1 MKRNKMIYQLSTL
14 LVCMA
19 MFFAF
24 ASSSYAGLNER
35 EIFVGT
41 GARPLGMGSA
51 FAAVPA
57 ESGSVFWNPSTLAL
71 LPVSQI
77 SLMSSPFASK
87 QEEREDAVS
96 LAFGLKQLGVSKRNC
111 GALGFSSWLDGWGD
125 ELEQNRIFVAGYGIP
140 LGKGFAAGA
149 NLRHHRRNLNSKSA
163 VGWSVDFGLLF
174 SRKLNWL
181 GERITVGASVED
193 IAGRIWW
200 NNSQKEETFS
210 MIGRFGSAYHPD
222 KNTLLS
228 FDLVLRDDENLNN
241 PVAETP
247 MGTGSGAV
255 VQNKLR
261 AHIGVERWFFNL
273 LGVRFGYTGVTN
285 YNRFPE
291 GEWARGIS
299 LRTKDGGIDYA
310 YVSGKELS
318 KGVHWISATLRW
330 GGIEREK
337 TQTVKT
343 DEIAPAVP
351 EIPSPSIVQSIP
363 PVAIPKK
370 ILNPLSV
377 SAKTFSPNS
386 DGIKDVTAFNIDVE
400 GKWNLE
406 IRDEH
411 GEMVKNYSGTGIPF
425 GGVKWYGRHNDGYV
439 ANDGIYTVQLI
450 GGTAEDNPLAK
461 LNVTVDTTPP
471 DVSVSAEPMVLV
483 SRVNQAQR
491 REQIVMEVAKLHVRT
506 ADKSAIA
513 RWQLSVVDDKNQSVG
528 NLSGESGLP
537 QTILWNDWQK
547 NVDVSQLKGEYFCT
561 LTVEDIA
568 GNQSK
573 KDASVSVVDLGGKL
587 AGRREQR
594 GIALTL
600 PGIAFES
607 NQYNVNPECY
617 DVVQEVAN
625 AISAYPDARILI
637 EGHTDDVGSESYN
650 MNLSS
655 ARANAVLT
663 HLVET
668 FQIDP
673 RRLSATGYG
682 ESRPIADNTT
692 EEGRQ
697 KNRRVEIILLTAEG
711 KAETE
716 YQGVKSLVNR
726 PVGSPFG
733 SPLRS
738 EQNLH
743 SRSPIEDLETDI
755 PLIPEEEEETP
766 KFTVRAASFKEQEN
780 SETFT
785 ESLKSLNLGHEIRI
799 LEVTLDTGIW
809 YRVTIGAFSYEDDA
823 KTLAKLLE
831 EHEGIQAIVTSY

>member
-1 MKRNKMIYQLSTL
+1 MKHIKMIYQLSTL
-14 LVCMA
+14 FVCIVL
-19 MFFAF
+19 FFAF

-87 QEEREDAVS
+87 QDEREDAIS
-96 LAFGLKQLGVSKRNC
+96 LAVGLKQLGMSKKNY

-149 NLRHHRRNLNSKSA
+149 NLRHHRRHKDSKTA
-163 VGWSVDFGLLF
+163 VGWSFDLGLLF
-174 SRKLNWL
+174 SHKLDWL
-181 GERITVGASVED
+181 GERISVGASVED
-193 IAGRIWW
+193 IAGRIRE
-200 NNSQKEETFS
+200 NDKQETLP
-210 MIGRFGSAYHPD
+210 IAGRFGSAYHLD

-228 FDLVLRDDENLNN
+228 FDLVYKN
-241 PVAETP
+241 VANED
-247 MGTGSGAV
+247 
-255 VQNKLR
+255 KLR
-261 AHIGVERWFFNL
+261 AHIGVERWFYNL
-273 LGVRFGYTGVTN
+273 LGVRCGYTGVTN
-285 YNRFPE
+285 YDRFSE

-330 GGIEREK
+330 GGIER
-337 TQTVKT
+337 
-343 DEIAPAVP
+343 DEIVPVVP
-351 EIPSPSIVQSIP
+351 ESPIAKSPP
-363 PVAIPKK
+363 PVAIPKE

-377 SAKTFSPNS
+377 SEKTFSPNG
-386 DGIKDVTAFNIDVE
+386 DGIKDVVVFNIDME
-400 GKWNLE
+400 DEWALE
-406 IRDEH
+406 IQDKY
-411 GEMVKNYSGTGIPF
+411 GEIVKNYSGTGIPF
-425 GGVKWYGRHNDGYV
+425 GGVKWYGRHNDGYIV
-439 ANDGIYTVQLI
+439 DDDIYTAKLI
-450 GGTAEDNPLAK
+450 RVTAGDNPLAK

-513 RWQLSVVDDKNQSVG
+513 RWQLSVVDDKNRSVG
-528 NLSGESGLP
+528 DVSGESEIP

-547 NVDVSQLKGEYFCT
+547 KVDISQLKGEYFCT

-568 GNQSK
+568 GNQANK
-573 KDASVSVVDLGGKL
+573 EVSVSVVDLGGEL
-587 AGRREQR
+587 AGRRERR
-594 GIALTL
+594 GIVLTL

-607 NQYNVNPECY
+607 NQYNVNPKCY
-617 DVVQEVAN
+617 DALQEVAN
-625 AISAYPDARILI
+625 AVNAYPDARILI
-637 EGHTDDVGSESYN
+637 EGHTDDVGSDSYN

-663 HLVET
+663 YLVET

-697 KNRRVEIILLTAEG
+697 KNRRVEIILLTAED
-711 KAETE
+711 KTDVESE
-716 YQGVKSLVNR
+716 VN
-726 PVGSPFG
+726 
-733 SPLRS
+733 
-738 EQNLH
+738 
-743 SRSPIEDLETDI
+743 IEDLETDI
-755 PLIPEEEEETP
+755 PPIPGEEEVP
-766 KFTVRAASFKEQEN
+766 SKFTVRTGSFKERKNAEN
-780 SETFT
+780 SADTLE
-785 ESLKSLNLGHEIRI
+785 SLNLGHEIRI

-809 YRVTIGAFSYEDDA
+809 YRVTIGAFSDEDDA
-823 KTLAKLLE
+823 KALAKLLE
-831 EHEGIQAIVTSY
+831 EQEGIQAMVTSY